1 MFTGKDGE
9 RIINTGLA
17 NIRDTQR
24 KLATYCGFELAI
36 YRIISPDIFF
46 LTERNQCTVT
56 VWDWMKD
63 WMMLL
68 FFFSYEV
75 TSSEWCCPL
84 QRLSYLFGCI
94 YNTTGKTIR
103 CDCRSGNNKYKCW
116 PAGSQVKKLIF
127 YYSLWNPTQTMF
139 IIILFAKKMKRE

>member
-68 FFFSYEV
+68 FFFLMKWLRV
-75 TSSEWCCPL
+75 NDVVH
-84 QRLSYLFGCI
+84 
-94 YNTTGKTIR
+94 YNVCLICLVVYTTL
-103 CDCRSGNNKYKCW
+103 
-116 PAGSQVKKLIF
+116 QVKLFVAIVEAEIISINAGQLEAKLRN
-127 YYSLWNPTQTMF
+127 SSF
-139 IIILFAKKMKRE
+139 IIPFKIQHRQCLL

>member
-1 MFTGKDGE
+1 MYGDCMRLNE
-9 RIINTGLA
+9 GLNDA
-17 NIRDTQR
+17 
-24 KLATYCGFELAI
+24 AI
-36 YRIISPDIFF
+36 
-46 LTERNQCTVT
+46 
-56 VWDWMKD
+56 
-63 WMMLL
+63 
-68 FFFSYEV
+68 FFSYEV

-127 YYSLWNPTQTMF
+127 YYSL
-139 IIILFAKKMKRE
+139 